1 MRHRSLTT
9 VLLVSI
15 LMLAS
20 AGPANAF
27 FDIGGAI
34 QRAQMIVNQATQIAN
49 QIRQMR
55 TMTRQ
60 LTELEEQLDYM
71 KEAARGEVDGL

>member
-1 MRHRSLTT
+1 
-9 VLLVSI
+9 
-15 LMLAS
+15 
-20 AGPANAF
+20 
-27 FDIGGAI
+27 
-34 QRAQMIVNQATQIAN
+34 MIVNQATQIAN

-71 KEAARGEVDGL
+71 KDAADRSCQACVLIGDHGSTPPRRGPGVARGATSSAATPQRPA